1 MGQAMGHAFG
11 GARGF
16 IPVSK
21 ALRDTGLF
29 HPTQGRQ
36 CRAVFLKLQDG
47 VDLLYWAGSF
57 QSGMELPLKDDSDR
71 VSLSFTTNL
80 KGTASRSFT
89 DKPDADLPVRCNTGS
104 IEYRPGRSGIYRQKG
119 ALENLTIMVENNLFN
134 QWVDDDDTELVEL
147 TKHGG
152 SSGGYLGG
160 ELSAVIHL
168 LNRELAFHDRDQ
180 PSQRH
185 PLWFQ
190 AQALS
195 IAGLFLECRTPSRV
209 ESVNPDLR
217 RQLLHARDLLLA
229 DLSAAPSIPALA
241 HEAGL
246 SAPSLTRGF
255 KKLFGTS
262 PYKLFQRERM
272 HAAHHRLSIGRASVT
287 TVAADLGY
295 INLSHF
301 SAAFRKEFGVLPN
314 KMNRKG

>member
-1 MGQAMGHAFG
+1 MGHAFRE
-11 GARGF
+11 ADGF

-21 ALRDTGLF
+21 ALRDTDLF

-47 VDLLYWAGSF
+47 VDLLYWAGRF

-80 KGTASRSFT
+80 KGTASRNFT
-89 DKPDADLPVRCNTGS
+89 DKPDDHLPVRCNTGS
-104 IEYRPGRSGIYRQKG
+104 IEYCPGRSGIYRQKG
-119 ALENLTIMVENNLFN
+119 SLENLTLMIDNDLFS
-134 QWVDDDDTELVEL
+134 QWVDDRDNELIHL
-147 TKHGG
+147 AKHGG

-168 LNRELAFHDRDQ
+168 INQELAFHDQTQ
-180 PSQRH
+180 PPRRH
-185 PLWFQ
+185 PLWYQ

-195 IAGLFLECRTPSRV
+195 VVGLFLECRTDLRV

-217 RQLLHARDLLLA
+217 RKLLRARDLLLA

-241 HEAGL
+241 FEAGL

-272 HAAHHRLSIGRASVT
+272 HAAHHRLSVGRASVT
-287 TVAADLGY
+287 MVAADLGY
-295 INLSHF
+295 VNLSHF
-301 SAAFRKEFGVLPN
+301 SAAFRKQFGMLPN
-314 KMNRKG
+314 ELHRKG